1 MSSDVRQREKP
12 RRERRGWTRE
22 GHRATIKP
30 DGGGQFPID
39 LGLGV
44 YSTGAVLLA
53 HAYYRTDG
61 TVSKVAET
69 LQRNAI
75 RAGNVN

>member
-22 GHRATIKP
+22 GHRVTLMP
-30 DGGGQFPID
+30 DGGARFPID
-39 LGLGV
+39 RGLGV
-44 YSTGAVLLA
+44 YATGAVLLA
-53 HAYYRTDG
+53 RAYYRTDG
-61 TVSKVAET
+61 TVSKVGAS
-69 LQRNAI
+69 LQRNAF